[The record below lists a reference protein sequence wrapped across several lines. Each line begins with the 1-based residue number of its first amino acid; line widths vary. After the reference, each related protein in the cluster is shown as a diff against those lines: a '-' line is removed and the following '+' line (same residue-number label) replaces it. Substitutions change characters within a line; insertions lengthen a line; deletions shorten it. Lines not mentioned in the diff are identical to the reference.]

1 MIRWLTLIC
10 MIGWASTALASS
22 ADGVSAPSVIPPT
35 LQPLLEE
42 HPDRIVAVGFGYQH
56 GGTSSIRIRT
66 YDVES
71 GDLLSEDQFDLNV
84 VGGDPKDGESAG
96 DRVFA
101 GAVVLSAEGLSNFP
115 MRVYDALT
123 GEFLWQGQMNFVDVS
138 SDDPRRRVRRASPL
152 QHAKPMARLVSTS
165 TAVPIASTYLVQAVD
180 PESGQPIWQ
189 QIFRS
194 PKPVAESITG
204 ENHPSKTA
212 PAHGTARDYE
222 IVVRFFEVE
231 SGKLVWSDRLSTRD
245 QPEETIV
252 EESPDH
258 AAPIPPWH
266 PRESNR
272 ERWTWW
278 GVERDWNELAS

>member
-1 MIRWLTLIC
+1 MIRWLTLMF

-22 ADGVSAPSVIPPT
+22 ADGASAPSVIPPT
-35 LQPLLEE
+35 LQPLLNERA
-42 HPDRIVAVGFGYQH
+42 DRIVAVGFGYQH

-66 YDVES
+66 YDMES

-84 VGGDPKDGESAG
+84 VGGDSKDGEPAG

-101 GAVVLSAEGLSNFP
+101 GAVALSEEGLSNFP

-123 GEFLWQGQMNFVDVS
+123 GQFLWQGQMNFVDVS
-138 SDDPRRRVRRASPL
+138 SDDPRRRVRWVSPVR
-152 QHAKPMARLVSTS
+152 HPKPIARLVSTS
-165 TAVPIASTYLVQAVD
+165 TAVPIESTYVVQAVD

-194 PKPVAESITG
+194 AKPVAESITS
-204 ENHPSKTA
+204 ENHPSKSA
-212 PAHGTARDYE
+212 PVSGTARDYE
-222 IVVRFFEVE
+222 IVVRFYEVE

-252 EESPDH
+252 EESPDR

-266 PRESNR
+266 PRESND
-272 ERWTWW
+272 EKW
-278 GVERDWNELAS
+278 A